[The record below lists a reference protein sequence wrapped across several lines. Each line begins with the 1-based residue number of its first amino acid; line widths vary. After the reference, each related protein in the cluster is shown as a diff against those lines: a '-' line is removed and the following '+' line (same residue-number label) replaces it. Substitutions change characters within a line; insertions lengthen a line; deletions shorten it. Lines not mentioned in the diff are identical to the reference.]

1 MKDFGSFG
9 GGFELFRRQ
18 ACSGPLGRLHP
29 GVKAAGL
36 VIGIGTISLISSASG
51 LFFILCCLLWAA
63 GISGLSP
70 SRLFRPLL
78 PVAPFLVLLVLLHG
92 VTRSGSPEEALLS
105 RGDILPMLIMSLRII
120 TLMGWIGLSSATV
133 TTPEVS
139 YGIESL
145 FSPLERLGFPAGEL
159 GLIATVTFRF
169 IPFLREESERLA
181 KAQTAR
187 GGSLGFRSANPFR
200 RMKAALPTMVPLFI
214 GTLRRAEVLA
224 ESMHLRGYDEKGSRI
239 RLRRY
244 RLKPQDLLWSAAGA
258 AVLGAALLMQYAHSD
273 ARLVRG
279 LIHIIFIF
287 KGAAV

>member
-1 MKDFGSFG
+1 MRDFGSFG
-9 GGFELFRRQ
+9 GGFDLFRRQ
-18 ACSGPLGRLHP
+18 ASSGSLGQLHP

-36 VIGIGTISLISSASG
+36 IVGVGTISLINSASG
-51 LFFILCCLLWAA
+51 LLFILCCLLVAA
-63 GISGLSP
+63 GSTGLSAP
-70 SRLFRPLL
+70 RLLRPLL
-78 PVAPFLVLLVLLHG
+78 PVTPFLVLVVLLHG
-92 VTRSGSPEEALLS
+92 LTRSSSPGEALLS

-120 TLMGWIGLSSATV
+120 TLMGWIGLSSAAV

-139 YGIESL
+139 YGIEAL
-145 FSPLERLGFPAGEL
+145 FSPLERFGFPAGEL

-224 ESMHLRGYDEKGSRI
+224 ESMHLRGYREKQSRI
-239 RLRRY
+239 RLHRY
-244 RLKPQDLLWSAAGA
+244 PVKLQDLLWSAAGA
-258 AVLGAALLMQYAHSD
+258 AVLAAAVCMQYADTD
-273 ARLVRG
+273 ARLVRV
-279 LIHIIFIF
+279 LINSISSFR
-287 KGAAV
+287 GVAV